1 MSHPV
6 VVVGAGLSGLYAS
19 SLLAQ
24 AGQRVML
31 IEARER
37 LGGRVLSHAPTPS
50 AHRVDMGPSWFWPA
64 MNPRMKHLLAQ
75 LGLASFPQ
83 HTQGAAVVEGQD
95 GKLYKHQS
103 SWEQSPA
110 SHRIAGGT
118 QALTEAVSVQFG
130 DKVHVQANTRV
141 HAMKLRPHAIELEL
155 EDARG
160 YWQQLASQVIVTI
173 PPRLM
178 AQDVA
183 FEPAWPEAM
192 LQDMRATP
200 TWMAGQAKFVAAY
213 PKAFWREAGLS
224 GDGMSHRGPMSE
236 IHDASDASGQVAAL
250 FGFVGASPSYRAGIG
265 RDALQQQALA
275 QLVRMFGPEA
285 ANPLWTSLQDWA
297 QEPLTAAK
305 DDQHPLAYHPMYD
318 EAQVP
323 SPWAQRLWLAGTERS
338 PNYGGYL
345 EGALE
350 AAELAVK
357 GLLDSVN
364 ASAPHAQAASPEV
377 GELL

>member
-37 LGGRVLSHAPTPS
+37 LGGRVLSHAPTAS

-110 SHRIAGGT
+110 SYRIAGGT

-141 HAMKLRPHAIELEL
+141 HAMKLRPHAVELEL

-160 YWQQLASQVIVTI
+160 RWQQLASQVIVTI

-265 RDALQQQALA
+265 RDTLQQQALA
-275 QLVRMFGPEA
+275 QLVRMFGPGA

-318 EAQVP
+318 AAQVP
-323 SPWAQRLWLAGTERS
+323 SPWAQRVWLAGTERS

-357 GLLDSVN
+357 GVLDSVS